1 MLPMKRRVVVTG
13 IGAVTSLSC
22 KVDDLWQRILRG
34 ESGVHELKAFDT
46 TGHKVKFGGDIY
58 DWTTDGYIDRKEE
71 KRIDR
76 FTQFALVAGIDAV
89 NDSGLDFAK
98 EDPFRCGVILGSGI
112 GGLNEI
118 EAQHE
123 RLLTKGPDKVSAF
136 TIPKLMV
143 NAASG
148 HVSIRYGLRGPNYAV
163 ATACASATNAMG
175 DAFKAIQYDDA
186 DVMVTG
192 GTEAACT
199 PMGLSGFA
207 NMRALSER
215 HDDPAGASRP
225 FDADRDGF
233 VLSEGAGLLVF
244 EELEHAKARGARIYA
259 EVLGYGASCRRRPHH
274 AARCRRH
281 RRGQGDAQRAPRR
294 ASSTPTTI
302 DYINAHGTS
311 TPLGDKAETIAIKTV
326 FGEHA
331 YKVSISSTKS
341 QLGHLL
347 GASGGVELVICMKAL
362 AARHLPADDQLHDAR
377 SGLRSGLHA
386 EHAARAEAARGDEQ
400 QLRLRRPQRVDHR
413 GHGGVRRRG
422 LGMLGH
428 WTKGFGLWRSPAM
441 PQRSDVRTASITCVA
456 LFVCQFGCTCRQR
469 RLGQQPRRELGEWRQ
484 LDRWL
489 DARHQRQ
496 RDVQSGAIVQR
507 DLRRRAGRD
516 SGPHGERGNG
526 DAAK

>member
-1 MLPMKRRVVVTG
+1 MKRRVVVTG

-34 ESGVHELKAFDT
+34 ESGVHPLKVFDT
-46 TGHKVKFGGDIY
+46 TEHKVKFGGDIY
-58 DWTTDGYIDRKEE
+58 DWSPDGYIDRKEE

-76 FTQFALVAGIDAV
+76 FTQFALVAGVDAV
-89 NDSGLDFAK
+89 NDSGLVFSK
-98 EDPFRCGVILGSGI
+98 EDRFRCGVILGSGI

-118 EAQHE
+118 ETQHE

-175 DAFKAIQYDDA
+175 DAFKSIQYDDA
-186 DVMVTG
+186 DIMVTG

-215 HDDPAGASRP
+215 HDDPAAASRP

-259 EVLGYGASCRRRPHH
+259 EVLGYGASADGGHITQPDAEGTG
-274 AARCRRH
+274 AAMAMSSALR
-281 RRGQGDAQRAPRR
+281 DAKLNPEA
-294 ASSTPTTI
+294 I

-311 TPLGDKAETIAIKTV
+311 TPLGDKAETIAVKTV

-347 GASGGVELVICMKAL
+347 GASGGVEMVLCMKAL
-362 AARHLPADDQLHDAR
+362 ADQVCPPTINYTTPDPACDLDYTPNTPR
-377 SGLRSGLHA
+377 ER
-386 EHAARAEAARGDEQ
+386 
-400 QLRLRRPQRVDHR
+400 RLRV
-413 GHGGVRRRG
+413 V
-422 LGMLGH
+422 MSNSF
-428 WTKGFGLWRSPAM
+428 GFGGHN
-441 PQRSDVRTASITCVA
+441 ASI
-456 LFVCQFGCTCRQR
+456 
-469 RLGQQPRRELGEWRQ
+469 
-484 LDRWL
+484 
-489 DARHQRQ
+489 
-496 RDVQSGAIVQR
+496 I
-507 DLRRRAGRD
+507 AGT
-516 SGPHGERGNG
+516 
-526 DAAK
+526 AA

>member
-1 MLPMKRRVVVTG
+1 MKRRVVVTG

-34 ESGVHELKAFDT
+34 ESGVHALRAFDT
-46 TGHKVKFGGDIY
+46 TEHKVRFGGDIY
-58 DWTTDGYIDRKEE
+58 DWSVEGYVDRKEE
-71 KRIDR
+71 KRLDR

-89 NDSGLDFAK
+89 NDSGLDFSK
-98 EDPFRCGVILGSGI
+98 EDAFRCGVILGSGI

-118 EAQHE
+118 ETQHE

-186 DVMVTG
+186 DIMVTG

-225 FDADRDGF
+225 FDKDRDGF

-244 EELEHAKARGARIYA
+244 EEYEHAKARGARIYA
-259 EVLGYGASCRRRPHH
+259 EILGYGASADGGHITQPDAQGTG
-274 AARCRRH
+274 AARAMSCALRD
-281 RRGQGDAQRAPRR
+281 GKLNADA
-294 ASSTPTTI
+294 I

-311 TPLGDKAETIAIKTV
+311 TPLGDQAETIAIKSV

-331 YKVSISSTKS
+331 RKLSISSTKS

-362 AARHLPADDQLHDAR
+362 AHSVCPPTINYTTPDPACDLDYTPNTPRERKL
-377 SGLRSGLHA
+377 SVVMSNSF
-386 EHAARAEAARGDEQ
+386 
-400 QLRLRRPQRVDHR
+400 
-413 GHGGVRRRG
+413 
-422 LGMLGH
+422 
-428 WTKGFGLWRSPAM
+428 GFGGHN
-441 PQRSDVRTASITCVA
+441 ASI
-456 LFVCQFGCTCRQR
+456 
-469 RLGQQPRRELGEWRQ
+469 
-484 LDRWL
+484 
-489 DARHQRQ
+489 
-496 RDVQSGAIVQR
+496 I
-507 DLRRRAGRD
+507 AGR
-516 SGPHGERGNG
+516 
-526 DAAK
+526 AA